1 MVDSRSVVENIQDQS
16 MTSFCAKKAKKL
28 LKTTEIPSK
37 RYKSLLKEAPNSLQ
51 WHNTS
56 TNEKTMTVTD

>member
-28 LKTTEIPSK
+28 LKTTEIPPK
-37 RYKSLLKEAPNSLQ
+37 RYKSLLKEAANSLQ
-51 WHNTS
+51 
-56 TNEKTMTVTD
+56 